1 MKRLDVKPNR
11 MELLRLKKRRAVAQR
26 GYDLLQ
32 DKLEKLITEFHKL
45 LRKSKKLFK
54 EFDEKWNL
62 FLEEFW
68 ILRSKVSNKEFED
81 MLKLVKYPSVDVQFV
96 RIVNLKIPIFKIS
109 EIEKVKYSFIDF
121 DAQWDKVL
129 RLREDILRLLLDLAT
144 IFNQAELM
152 AKEMVST
159 RRRVNTLEYVLI
171 PALDET
177 IKYITEKLSD
187 MEREFITRL
196 MKIKDL
202 LERRRQVSS

>member
-32 DKLEKLITEFHKL
+32 DKLEKLMTEFHKL

>member
-1 MKRLDVKPNR
+1 

-32 DKLEKLITEFHKL
+32 DKLEKLMTEFHKL